1 MHQRKIKIILI
12 YSFLLLTVGSINNS
26 NFGNLKFEE
35 IKNIKILGSNNLNRD
50 LIEKDIKDLYLENI
64 FFLKKKD
71 FINVLNWNS
80 LVESFIV
87 FKKYPSTLQIKIKET
102 NLVAKINKDN
112 KIFFIGTNGKLSE
125 KKISEKELPFI
136 FGKPNIQEF
145 LLLKKNIDKS
155 DFSYEEVKNLY
166 FYPSKRWDIELKNNI
181 ILKLPKDNVKK
192 SLNDIFQ
199 FLKNINLNRM
209 KTIDARVKNQIII
222 NDWGNWIWNLYQD
235 FF

>member
-71 FINVLNWNS
+71 FINVLNSNS

-102 NLVAKINKDN
+102 NLVAKINKDD

-222 NDWGNWIWNLYQD
+222 NDRGN
-235 FF
+235 

>member
-71 FINVLNWNS
+71 FINVLNSNS

-125 KKISEKELPFI
+125 KKISEKLLPFS

-222 NDWGNWIWNLYQD
+222 ND
-235 FF
+235 

>member
-71 FINVLNWNS
+71 FINVLNSNS

-222 NDWGNWIWNLYQD
+222 NE
-235 FF
+235 

>member
-12 YSFLLLTVGSINNS
+12 YFFLLLTVGSINNS
-26 NFGNLKFEE
+26 NIRNLKFEE
-35 IKNIKILGSNNLNRD
+35 IKYIKISGLNNLNKE
-50 LIEKDIKDLYLENI
+50 LIEKDIKNLDLENI

-71 FINVLNWNS
+71 FINVLNSNS

-102 NLVAKINKDN
+102 NLVAKINKDG
-112 KIFFIGTNGKLSE
+112 KIFYIGTNGKLSE
-125 KKISEKELPFI
+125 KKIFEKELPFI

-145 LLLKKNIDKS
+145 LLFKKNIDKS
-155 DFSYEEVKNLY
+155 NFSYQEVKNLY
-166 FYPSKRWDIELKNNI
+166 FFPSKRWDIELKNNI
-181 ILKLPKDNVKK
+181 ILKLPKDDVKK

-199 FLKNINLNRM
+199 FLKNNNFNRM

-222 NDWGNWIWNLYQD
+222 ND
-235 FF
+235 

>member
-1 MHQRKIKIILI
+1 MHQRKIKTILI
-12 YSFLLLTVGSINNS
+12 YFFLLLTVGSINNS

-35 IKNIKILGSNNLNRD
+35 IKNIKILGSNNFNRD
-50 LIEKDIKDLYLENI
+50 LIEKDIKDLHLENI

-71 FINVLNWNS
+71 FLNVLNSNS

-102 NLVAKINKDN
+102 NLVAKINKDD
-112 KIFFIGTNGKLSE
+112 KIFFVGTNGKLSE

-155 DFSYEEVKNLY
+155 NFFYEEVKNLY

-199 FLKNINLNRM
+199 FLKNNNLNRT
-209 KTIDARVKNQIII
+209 KIIDARVKNQIII
-222 NDWGNWIWNLYQD
+222 ND
-235 FF
+235 

>member
-1 MHQRKIKIILI
+1 MHQRKIKTILI
-12 YSFLLLTVGSINNS
+12 YFFLLLAVGSINNS
-26 NFGNLKFEE
+26 NFGNLEFEE
-35 IKNIKILGSNNLNRD
+35 IKNIKILGSNNFNRD
-50 LIEKDIKDLYLENI
+50 LIEKDIKDLDLENI

-71 FINVLNWNS
+71 FINVLNSNS

-112 KIFFIGTNGKLSE
+112 KIFFVGTNGKLSE

-136 FGKPNIQEF
+136 FGKPNTQEF
-145 LLLKKNIDKS
+145 LLLKKNIDES
-155 DFSYEEVKNLY
+155 NFSYEEVKNLY

-181 ILKLPKDNVKK
+181 ILKLPKEHVKK

-199 FLKNINLNRM
+199 FLKHNNLNRM

-222 NDWGNWIWNLYQD
+222 ND
-235 FF
+235 

>member
-12 YSFLLLTVGSINNS
+12 YFFLLLTVGSINNS
-26 NFGNLKFEE
+26 NIRNLKFEE
-35 IKNIKILGSNNLNRD
+35 IKYIKISGLNNLNRE
-50 LIEKDIKDLYLENI
+50 LIEKNIKNLDLKNI
-64 FFLKKKD
+64 FFLKKND
-71 FINVLNWNS
+71 FINVLNSNS

-102 NLVAKINKDN
+102 NLVAKINKDG
-112 KIFFIGTNGKLSE
+112 KIFYIGTNGKLSE

-145 LLLKKNIDKS
+145 LLFKKNIDES
-155 DFSYEEVKNLY
+155 NFSFQEVKNLY
-166 FYPSKRWDIELKNNI
+166 FFPSKRWDIELKNNI
-181 ILKLPKDNVKK
+181 ILKLPKDDVKK

-199 FLKNINLNRM
+199 FLKNNNLNRM

-222 NDWGNWIWNLYQD
+222 ND
-235 FF
+235 

>member
-1 MHQRKIKIILI
+1 MPQRKIKTIFI
-12 YSFLLLTVGSINNS
+12 YFFLLLTVGSINNS

-35 IKNIKILGSNNLNRD
+35 IKNIKILGSNNFNRD
-50 LIEKDIKDLYLENI
+50 LIEKDIKDLDLENI
-64 FFLKKKD
+64 FFLKKEG
-71 FINVLNWNS
+71 FINVLNSNS

-102 NLVAKINKDN
+102 NLVAKINKND
-112 KIFFIGTNGKLSE
+112 KIFFVGTNGKLSE
-125 KKISEKELPFI
+125 KKNSEKELPFI

-155 DFSYEEVKNLY
+155 NFSYEEVKNLY

-181 ILKLPKDNVKK
+181 NLKLPKDNVEK
-192 SLNDIFQ
+192 SLNEIFQ
-199 FLKNINLNRM
+199 FLKNNNLNRI

-222 NDWGNWIWNLYQD
+222 ND
-235 FF
+235 

>member
-71 FINVLNWNS
+71 FINVLNSNS

-222 NDWGNWIWNLYQD
+222 ND
-235 FF
+235 

>member
-1 MHQRKIKIILI
+1 MHQRKIKTILI
-12 YSFLLLTVGSINNS
+12 YFFLLLAVGSINNS
-26 NFGNLKFEE
+26 NFGNLEFEE
-35 IKNIKILGSNNLNRD
+35 IKNIKILGSNNFNRD
-50 LIEKDIKDLYLENI
+50 LIEKDIKDLDLENI

-71 FINVLNWNS
+71 FINVLNSNS

-112 KIFFIGTNGKLSE
+112 KIFFVGTNGKLSE

-136 FGKPNIQEF
+136 FGKPNTQEF
-145 LLLKKNIDKS
+145 LLLKKNIDES
-155 DFSYEEVKNLY
+155 NFSYEEVKNLY

-199 FLKNINLNRM
+199 FLKHNNLNRM

-222 NDWGNWIWNLYQD
+222 ND
-235 FF
+235 

>member
-26 NFGNLKFEE
+26 NFGNLKFKE

-71 FINVLNWNS
+71 FINVLNSNS

-102 NLVAKINKDN
+102 NLVAKINKDD
-112 KIFFIGTNGKLSE
+112 KIFFVGSNGKLSE

-136 FGKPNIQEF
+136 FGRPNIQEF
-145 LLLKKNIDKS
+145 LLFKKKIDKS
-155 DFSYEEVKNLY
+155 NFSYEEVKNLY

-199 FLKNINLNRM
+199 FLKNIDLNRM

-222 NDWGNWIWNLYQD
+222 ND
-235 FF
+235 

>member
-1 MHQRKIKIILI
+1 MHQKKIKTILI
-12 YSFLLLTVGSINNS
+12 YFFLLLTVGSINNS
-26 NFGNLKFEE
+26 NIGNLKFEE
-35 IKNIKILGSNNLNRD
+35 IKYIKILGLNNVNKD
-50 LIEKDIKDLYLENI
+50 LIEKDIKDLDLENI

-71 FINVLNWNS
+71 FINVLNSNS

-102 NLVAKINKDN
+102 NLVAKINKDD
-112 KIFFIGTNGKLSE
+112 KIFYVGTNGKLSE
-125 KKISEKELPFI
+125 KKIFEKELPFI

-145 LLLKKNIDKS
+145 LLFKKNIDKS
-155 DFSYEEVKNLY
+155 NFSYEEVKNLY
-166 FYPSKRWDIELKNNI
+166 FFPSKRWDIELKNNI

-199 FLKNINLNRM
+199 FLKNNNFNRM

-222 NDWGNWIWNLYQD
+222 NE
-235 FF
+235 

>member
-1 MHQRKIKIILI
+1 M
-12 YSFLLLTVGSINNS
+12 
-26 NFGNLKFEE
+26 
-35 IKNIKILGSNNLNRD
+35 
-50 LIEKDIKDLYLENI
+50 
-64 FFLKKKD
+64 
-71 FINVLNWNS
+71 
-80 LVESFIV
+80 
-87 FKKYPSTLQIKIKET
+87 
-102 NLVAKINKDN
+102 
-112 KIFFIGTNGKLSE
+112 
-125 KKISEKELPFI
+125 PFI

-222 NDWGNWIWNLYQD
+222 ND
-235 FF
+235 

>member
-1 MHQRKIKIILI
+1 MHQKKIKIILI
-12 YSFLLLTVGSINNS
+12 YFFLLLTVGSINNS
-26 NFGNLKFEE
+26 NILNLKFDG
-35 IKNIKILGSNNLNRD
+35 IKYIKILGTNNLNKD
-50 LIEKDIKDLYLENI
+50 LIEKDIKDLDLENI

-71 FINVLNWNS
+71 FINVLNSNS

-102 NLVAKINKDN
+102 NLVAKINKND
-112 KIFFIGTNGKLSE
+112 KIFFVGTNGKLSE
-125 KKISEKELPFI
+125 KKNSEKELPFI

-155 DFSYEEVKNLY
+155 NFSYQEVKNLY
-166 FYPSKRWDIELKNNI
+166 FFPSKRWDIELKNNI

-199 FLKNINLNRM
+199 FLKNNNFNKM

-222 NDWGNWIWNLYQD
+222 NE
-235 FF
+235 